1 MQMRAAQYCTAIP
14 WAVAGL
20 ALTMPTLSM
29 AQRPIAFTHVNVID
43 GAASKPRVD
52 QTVVIRGT
60 RITAVGPSRSTAAPA
75 GARVVDARGMFLLP
89 GLWDMH
95 VHTSIIGGRAL
106 LALYVANG
114 VTGVRDMAGDWD
126 TLTKW
131 RREIAANQLVGPRL
145 IASGPYLEGGDVPIP
160 HILTR
165 TPEEGIAGVDSLVK
179 LGVDFIKVHG
189 QLTRPTYFAIARRAR
204 EKGIP
209 FAGHV
214 SQAVGSADASDSG
227 HIGAMPAAEVATLS
241 RYLRTHDHGARYEF
255 ASATAVKSA
264 ALIAHDGRPV
274 LMLDALARQPILPSA
289 RLRRL
294 PR

>member
-1 MQMRAAQYCTAIP
+1 
-14 WAVAGL
+14 
-20 ALTMPTLSM
+20 MPRL
-29 AQRPIAFTHVNVID
+29 
-43 GAASKPRVD
+43 D
-52 QTVVIRGT
+52 QTVVVRGN
-60 RITAVGPSRSTAAPA
+60 RIVAVGPTRSTAAPSD
-75 GARVVDARGMFLLP
+75 ARTIDARGKFLIP

-131 RREIAANQLVGPRL
+131 RREIATNKLVGPR
-145 IASGPYLEGGDVPIP
+145 IVASGPYLEGGDVPIP

-165 TPEEGIAGVDSLVK
+165 TPEEGAAGVDSLVK

-214 SQAVGSADASDSG
+214 SQAVGSAER
-227 HIGAMPAAEVATLS
+227 IG
-241 RYLRTHDHGARYEF
+241 LRTEKHRAHARDSRSVYAGRVDRAQAALHGAERDGPVF
-255 ASATAVKSA
+255 VARPRAAVRSASFATA
-264 ALIAHDGRPV
+264 HG
-274 LMLDALARQPILPSA
+274 
-289 RLRRL
+289 
-294 PR
+294 